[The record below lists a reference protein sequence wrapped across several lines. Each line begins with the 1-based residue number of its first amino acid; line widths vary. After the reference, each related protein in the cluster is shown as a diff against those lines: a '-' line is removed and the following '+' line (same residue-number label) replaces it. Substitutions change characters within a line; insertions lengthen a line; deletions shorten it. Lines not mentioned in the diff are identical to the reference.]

1 MKPSTDSHLSRDHS
15 PDARAL
21 QARGVALTALGVLLI
36 SPDALLLRLADVD
49 DGPLVFWR
57 GLLTAIG
64 FALIL
69 LLTQRGG
76 PAQRFASALARMR
89 GCGRTGLWVAL
100 LFTGSTLGFVLANQY
115 TRAGNVLIIL
125 AASPL
130 FAALMSRLW
139 LGERQ
144 PRHVWGAILVSLAGI
159 TLLVMDEAG
168 SGSLTGNLLALGCSL
183 SLAGNFTLCRTRP
196 GLDMSPM
203 LTLSGLL
210 TALCGLL
217 ACTWLAVSGVGEG
230 AGEGAGEVLESVL
243 TQLWPSHSDDFAQRA
258 GWLVL
263 LCLVLSPLGFTLIQR
278 GPLYLPSAEVALLM
292 LLESVFGILWVWWV
306 LDESLTVRGWVG
318 GAMVLGAMLIK
329 SLIDRRLRHLQATR
343 TPSADASAGGN

>member
-230 AGEGAGEVLESVL
+230 AGEVLESVL

>member
-1 MKPSTDSHLSRDHS
+1 MKPATDSHLARGHS

-36 SPDALLLRLADVD
+36 SPDALLLRLADVA

-76 PAQRFASALARMR
+76 PGQRFISALARMR

-168 SGSLTGNLLALGCSL
+168 SGSLSGNLLALGCSL

-217 ACTWLAVSGVGEG
+217 ACIWLAASGGGVGEG
-230 AGEGAGEVLESVL
+230 AAEGLESVL

-306 LDESLTVRGWVG
+306 LDESLTLRGWVG

-343 TPSADASAGGN
+343 APSADASAGGN

>member
-36 SPDALLLRLADVD
+36 SPDALLLRLADVA

-76 PAQRFASALARMR
+76 PGQRFASALARMR

-217 ACTWLAVSGVGEG
+217 ACTWLAVSGVGVDEG
-230 AGEGAGEVLESVL
+230 VGEGLESVL
-243 TQLWPSHSDDFAQRA
+243 TQLWPSHSADFAQRA

-306 LDESLTVRGWVG
+306 LDESLTLRGWVG

>member
-1 MKPSTDSHLSRDHS
+1 
-15 PDARAL
+15 
-21 QARGVALTALGVLLI
+21 
-36 SPDALLLRLADVD
+36 
-49 DGPLVFWR
+49 
-57 GLLTAIG
+57 
-64 FALIL
+64 
-69 LLTQRGG
+69 
-76 PAQRFASALARMR
+76 
-89 GCGRTGLWVAL
+89 
-100 LFTGSTLGFVLANQY
+100 
-115 TRAGNVLIIL
+115 
-125 AASPL
+125 
-130 FAALMSRLW
+130 
-139 LGERQ
+139 
-144 PRHVWGAILVSLAGI
+144 
-159 TLLVMDEAG
+159 MDEAG

-217 ACTWLAVSGVGEG
+217 ACTWLAVSG
-230 AGEGAGEVLESVL
+230 AGEGAAEGLESVL
-243 TQLWPSHSDDFAQRA
+243 TQLWPSHSDDFARRA

-306 LDESLTVRGWVG
+306 LDESLTLRGWVG

>member
-1 MKPSTDSHLSRDHS
+1 MKPSNDSHLARDHS

-36 SPDALLLRLADVD
+36 SPDALLIRLADVA

-69 LLTQRGG
+69 LASQRGNL
-76 PAQRFASALARMR
+76 AQRFTASLSRMR

-125 AASPL
+125 AAGPL
-130 FAALMSRLW
+130 FAAVMSRLW

-144 PRHVWGAILVSLAGI
+144 PAHVWGAILVSLAGV
-159 TLLVMDEAG
+159 TLLVMDDAG
-168 SGSLTGNLLALGCSL
+168 SGSLIGNLLALVCSL
-183 SLAGNFTLCRTRP
+183 SMAANFTLCRTRP
-196 GLDMSPM
+196 ALDMSPM

-217 ACTWLAVSGVGEG
+217 ACAWLTANG
-230 AGEGAGEVLESVL
+230 AESVPS
-243 TQLWPSHSDDFAQRA
+243 QLWPSESPDFALRA
-258 GWLVL
+258 VWLTL

-306 LDESLTVRGWVG
+306 LEESLTLRGWVG

-329 SLIDRRLRHLQATR
+329 SLIDRRLRHMPATR
-343 TPSADASAGGN
+343 TPSADASAGGS

>member
-1 MKPSTDSHLSRDHS
+1 MNPLAGREAA
-15 PDARAL
+15 ARASR
-21 QARGVALTALGVLLI
+21 QARGVAMTACGVLLI
-36 SPDALLLRLADVD
+36 SPDALLLRLADVA

-64 FALIL
+64 FALL
-69 LLTQRGG
+69 LLALQRGT
-76 PAQRFASALARMR
+76 PAQRIASALARMR
-89 GCGRTGLWVAL
+89 GCGRTGVWVAL

-144 PRHVWGAILVSLAGI
+144 PRHVWGAILASLAGI
-159 TLLVMDEAG
+159 TLLVLDEAG
-168 SGSLTGNLLALGCSL
+168 SGTLTGNLLALGCSL

-196 GLDMSPM
+196 GHDMSPM
-203 LTLSGLL
+203 LTLSGLV

-217 ACTWLAVSGVGEG
+217 ACLWSMTQGGG
-230 AGEGAGEVLESVL
+230 DVL
-243 TQLWPSHSDDFAQRA
+243 TQLWPSHGADFAQRA

-278 GPLYLPSAEVALLM
+278 GPIYLPSAEVALLM

-306 LDESLTVRGWVG
+306 LEESLTPRGWAG
-318 GAMVLGAMLIK
+318 GALVLGAMLIK
-329 SLIDRRLRHLQATR
+329 SLIDRRYRQSVTTSAR
-343 TPSADASAGGN
+343 SADASTGRS